1 MSRKADCWDNA
12 VAESFFGTLK
22 QELVFRLKL
31 QSRAATRTAIFEYME
46 GYYNSRRRHST
57 LGFLSPNDFEGRNQ
71 QADCRMIND
80 CLLNRGKV
88 NISVE

>member
-31 QSRAATRTAIFEYME
+31 QSSAATRTAIFEYME
-46 GYYNSRRRHST
+46 GDYNSKRRHST
-57 LGFLSPNDFEGRNQ
+57 LEFRSPIDFEGR
-71 QADCRMIND
+71 I
-80 CLLNRGKV
+80 
-88 NISVE
+88 

>member
-22 QELVFRLKL
+22 QELVFRIKL
-31 QSRAATRTAIFEYME
+31 QSRAATRTAIFAYME

-57 LGFLSPNDFEGRNQ
+57 LGFLSPNEFEGRN
-71 QADCRMIND
+71 
-80 CLLNRGKV
+80 
-88 NISVE
+88 